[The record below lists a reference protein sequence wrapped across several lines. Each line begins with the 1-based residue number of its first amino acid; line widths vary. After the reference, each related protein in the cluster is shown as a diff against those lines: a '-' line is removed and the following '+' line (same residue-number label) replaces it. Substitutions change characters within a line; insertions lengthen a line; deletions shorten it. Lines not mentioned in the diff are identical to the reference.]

1 MRDEK
6 QKKEMSEVFNGQNL
20 EECVSEEQLQTS
32 DIVESESIEIA
43 NTDVEIAENEE
54 SNHTEEDSVRGEESE
69 DMDEGST
76 EDEEFDVPPVR
87 ERTEKEKAY
96 DWLYEHHVTVR
107 VMDAVLAVCIIALI
121 IIVVLGMMKG
131 N

>member
-6 QKKEMSEVFNGQNL
+6 QKKEMSEVFNGQNQK
-20 EECVSEEQLQTS
+20 ECVLDEQLQTS
-32 DIVESESIEIA
+32 DIEGSESIEIA
-43 NTDVEIAENEE
+43 DIDAKIAENEE
-54 SNHTEEDSVRGEESE
+54 SNHTEEDSVRGEESD
-69 DMDEGST
+69 DMDGEST
-76 EDEEFDVPPVR
+76 EDEKSYDPPVR
-87 ERTEKEKAY
+87 EKTEKEKAY
-96 DWLYEHHVTVR
+96 DWLYEHHVTVK